1 MENIKITIYGTSNVG
16 KSTIARL
23 IEKTLRGH
31 GINITMKED
40 GDYTSLDEK
49 RAIIDA
55 SMEERIKA
63 ISDKVEIEEHRQ
75 KSYGGGM
82 SA

>member
-23 IEKTLRGH
+23 IEKTLMEH
-31 GINITMKED
+31 GINATMNED
-40 GDYTSLDEK
+40 DDYTSKTEK
-49 RAIIDA
+49 RNIIDA
-55 SMEERIKA
+55 SMKERIKA
-63 ISDKVEIEEHRQ
+63 ITCDIEIEEYRRV
-75 KSYGGGM
+75 SSGGM